1 MVAKVQSQRGRCEVM
16 DKRKE
21 CKEVPWGRE
30 GKSLRLACNCMIC
43 KNPAVPMARVF
54 MAEQRACQF
63 HVRSNPLP
71 NAPERESF
79 E

>member
-30 GKSLRLACNCMIC
+30 ACLQLHDLQKPSCSYGSS
-43 KNPAVPMARVF
+43 V
-54 MAEQRACQF
+54 
-63 HVRSNPLP
+63 HG
-71 NAPERESF
+71 
-79 E
+79 